1 LICVFLDELP
11 KGDPDHDPRAVA
23 AGAGIAAAEVVAC
36 VANLV
41 TKSLIAAEVGGPVSC
56 YRLLRATRAYAL
68 EKLAD
73 SGELEEVERRHAEHL
88 RDLVGVG
95 WKAPL
100 TVRLPAVRGS
110 RIDHR
115 GTVRDQ
121 VLSPRSNVSIGA
133 TLMPPKDQQGGP
145 LVYRQPDPL

>member
-100 TVRLPAVRGS
+100 
-110 RIDHR
+110 DHR